1 MEKQDIER
9 LAKLETEIKA
19 MRDLIMNMD
28 SKLDIWNKT
37 FVPRNE
43 INEMFRSRDKE
54 VNELSQDLE
63 KIRENVAN
71 NQQDSSTKWEHFWSK
86 AVWFLIGLFGSIFM
100 ILFKDS
106 LS

>member
-9 LAKLETEIKA
+9 LAKLETDIKA

-43 INEMFRSRDKE
+43 INKMFRSRDKE
-54 VNELSQDLE
+54 INELTQDME
-63 KIRENVAN
+63 KMRKDIAN
-71 NQQDSSTKWEHFWSK
+71 NYQDSTTKWEHCGPK
-86 AVWFLIGLFGSIFM
+86 QYGS
-100 ILFKDS
+100 
-106 LS
+106 